1 MGRRRTNDE
10 LDGDREADRMALVLG
25 ADLRRSRR
33 QLRLTQEQLGA
44 RIGVK
49 RARIGE
55 IERGKGSSAPLAL
68 WVRLG
73 KAVDRP
79 FAASFSRD
87 LREVPEPVDAGHL
100 AAQELILRLARRTGR
115 VGEFELPTRSTG
127 SAGVVDVAI
136 RDDAQRVLIL
146 VEIWNRLTDLGAA
159 SRSTTRKVLELE
171 GANLPGRL
179 RLASCWLLV
188 DNAANRAIVRRFP
201 EIVRA
206 RFPGSSLGW
215 VRALAEGYEPP
226 SGAGIAWIDPRSGT
240 ITELRLRG

>member
-10 LDGDREADRMALVLG
+10 LDGDREADRIALVLG
-25 ADLRRSRR
+25 AELRRSRR
-33 QLRLTQEQLGA
+33 LLHLTQGQLGA

-49 RARIGE
+49 GPRIGE

-87 LREVPEPVDAGHL
+87 LRDLPEPFDAGHL
-100 AAQELILRLARRTGR
+100 AAQELVLRLARRTGR
-115 VGEFELPTRSTG
+115 LAEFELPTRSSG

-136 RDDAQRVLIL
+136 RDDAQQVLIL

-159 SRSTTRKVLELE
+159 SRSTTRKVLQVE
-171 GANLPGRL
+171 GASIPRRL

-215 VRALAEGYEPP
+215 VQALAEGYEPP

>member
-1 MGRRRTNDE
+1 
-10 LDGDREADRMALVLG
+10 MAIVLG
-25 ADLRRSRR
+25 TDLRRSRR
-33 QLRLTQEQLGA
+33 RARLTQEQLGE
-44 RIGVK
+44 RVGV
-49 RARIGE
+49 RRTRIGE
-55 IERGKGSSAPLAL
+55 LELGIGASAPLAL

-100 AAQELILRLARRTGR
+100 AAQELVLRFGRRVGR
-115 VGEFELPTRSTG
+115 VGEFELPTRSSG
-127 SAGVVDVAI
+127 SAGVVDVAL
-136 RDDAQRVLIL
+136 RDDAQRVAIL
-146 VEIWNRLTDLGAA
+146 VEVWNRLTDLGAA
-159 SRSTTRKVLELE
+159 SRSTSRKTLDVDE
-171 GANLPGRL
+171 ANLPVGY

-215 VRALAEGYEPP
+215 VRALVDGSEPP
-226 SGAGIAWIDPRSGT
+226 ASPGIAWVDPRSGT
-240 ITELRLRG
+240 ITELRLGG

>member
-1 MGRRRTNDE
+1 
-10 LDGDREADRMALVLG
+10 MAIVLG
-25 ADLRRSRR
+25 TDLRRSRR
-33 QLRLTQEQLGA
+33 RARLTQEQLGE
-44 RIGVK
+44 RVGV
-49 RARIGE
+49 RRTRIGE
-55 IERGKGSSAPLAL
+55 LELGKGASAPLAL

-100 AAQELILRLARRTGR
+100 AAQELVLRFGRRVGR
-115 VGEFELPTRSTG
+115 VGEFELPTRSSG
-127 SAGVVDVAI
+127 SAGVVDVAL
-136 RDDAQRVLIL
+136 RDDAQRVAIL
-146 VEIWNRLTDLGAA
+146 VEVWNRLTDLGAA
-159 SRSTTRKVLELE
+159 SRSTSRKTLDVDE
-171 GANLPGRL
+171 ANLPVGY

-215 VRALAEGYEPP
+215 VRALVDGSEPP
-226 SGAGIAWIDPRSGT
+226 SSPGIAWVDPRSGT
-240 ITELRLRG
+240 ITELRLGG